1 MFVIDEADEM
11 LDRGFQDQFRDIL
24 KLLPEE
30 AQIVLLSATMPQSCL
45 DMTTKFMRDP
55 IKVLI
60 KKEEVGFLD
69 IIAFKVLL
77 FYPYPLQQD
86 YSFN

>member
-60 KKEEVGFLD
+60 KKEEVGF
-69 IIAFKVLL
+69 I
-77 FYPYPLQQD
+77 
-86 YSFN
+86 